1 MYVCM
6 YVCVY
11 VLQGPQH
18 PEICSVYVDQRALR
32 MDRVVVLERGAPHS
46 MSLMEGGKILP
57 DVRVTIVHPD
67 TKVPC
72 AHTDLGEVHLCVC
85 VCVRA
90 CVSYSQ
96 CSIIQMCIMRHSI
109 CLPFGTVIQK

>member
-1 MYVCM
+1 M

-18 PEICSVYVDQRALR
+18 PEICNVYVDQRALR

-72 AHTDLGEVHLCVC
+72 AHTDLGEVCLCLCVFVCVC
-85 VCVRA
+85 VRVCVRVRA

-96 CSIIQMCIMRHSI
+96 CSSFQ
-109 CLPFGTVIQK
+109 LF

>member
-1 MYVCM
+1 M

-72 AHTDLGEVHLCVC
+72 AHTDLGEVRLCVC
-85 VCVRA
+85 VCV
-90 CVSYSQ
+90 CVRVCVHVCPTPSVQ
-96 CSIIQMCIMRHSI
+96 LFRCV
-109 CLPFGTVIQK
+109 L